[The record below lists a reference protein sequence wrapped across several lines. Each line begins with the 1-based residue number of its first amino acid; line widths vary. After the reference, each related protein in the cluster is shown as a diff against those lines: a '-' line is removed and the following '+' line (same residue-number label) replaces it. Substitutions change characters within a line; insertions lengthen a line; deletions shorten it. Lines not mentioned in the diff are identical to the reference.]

1 MPLYEYKCKQC
12 GAIFEVL
19 QRHSAKPLATHKDCG
34 GPVERLI
41 SPSALQFKGSG
52 FYITDYARGSA
63 AGPRARNKDSQKA
76 DKTDKPDKSDK
87 SEKPVPA
94 TKTESAAA
102 QPSDSKS

>member
-1 MPLYEYKCKQC
+1 VPLYEYKCKQC

-63 AGPRARNKDSQKA
+63 AGPRTRSKDSQKA
-76 DKTDKPDKSDK
+76 DKTDKSDK
-87 SEKPVPA
+87 PDNKPAPA

>member
-1 MPLYEYKCKQC
+1 M
-12 GAIFEVL
+12 L